1 MRPSRMAIEVFD
13 ENGNALGQLSLQ
25 ERDIFAGDNQKSRT
39 VWNPAPGSETQL
51 GRPNEISNKH
61 LREIFSN
68 LVKHSMNDIG
78 SAEISAGVLSSF
90 MKLLDLTMDTI
101 FSPPTEAENLPTIFA
116 GRPIALVRAELELEV
131 DGL

>member
-1 MRPSRMAIEVFD
+1 
-13 ENGNALGQLSLQ
+13 
-25 ERDIFAGDNQKSRT
+25 
-39 VWNPAPGSETQL
+39 
-51 GRPNEISNKH
+51 
-61 LREIFSN
+61 
-68 LVKHSMNDIG
+68 MNDIG

-131 DGL
+131 DGSTGQLEMMHEVSLGSIDRSLDGLLDSFSMMIILHSIPFLIRWMICHIHTLYIRVK

>member
-1 MRPSRMAIEVFD
+1 MNKPFPATPGETKKFRFIDAQQNSSSFKSRLDLFYDHLEFAIEVFD

-68 LVKHSMNDIG
+68 LVKKTQH
-78 SAEISAGVLSSF
+78 E
-90 MKLLDLTMDTI
+90 
-101 FSPPTEAENLPTIFA
+101 
-116 GRPIALVRAELELEV
+116 
-131 DGL
+131 

>member
-1 MRPSRMAIEVFD
+1 
-13 ENGNALGQLSLQ
+13 
-25 ERDIFAGDNQKSRT
+25 
-39 VWNPAPGSETQL
+39 
-51 GRPNEISNKH
+51 
-61 LREIFSN
+61 
-68 LVKHSMNDIG
+68 MNDIG

-131 DGL
+131 DGSTGQLEMMHEVSLGSIDRSLDGLLGFFLDDDYTTFHSISNSMDDLSHPYIVHSSQVVIQAGQRNNLHS